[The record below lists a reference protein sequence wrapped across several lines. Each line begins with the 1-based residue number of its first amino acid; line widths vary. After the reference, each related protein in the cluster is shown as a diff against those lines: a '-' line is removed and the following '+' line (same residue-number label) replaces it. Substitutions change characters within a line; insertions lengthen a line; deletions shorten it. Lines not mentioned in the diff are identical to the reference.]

1 MMSLMLIW
9 RHRENLGRIM
19 KGTESKLGQSKK

>member
-1 MMSLMLIW
+1 MSLMLIW